1 MSLHLDIL
9 LDQIFKLLVAAVG
22 TITQGFAEL
31 IGQAFSQL
39 GWWGQLSL
47 GLFMILVGS
56 WILYQ
61 LLRLVVFIMLRIVLP
76 LAIIALT
83 LMLLVILTS

>member
-9 LDQIFKLLVAAVG
+9 SDQIFRLLLAVLG
-22 TITQGFAEL
+22 TITEGFAEL

-47 GLFMILVGS
+47 VLFMILVGS

-61 LLRLVVFIMLRIVLP
+61 LLRLVVFLMLRIVLP
-76 LAIIALT
+76 VAIIALT
-83 LMLLVILTS
+83 LILLVILTS